1 MNPGRLL
8 VGLVLVALGIV
19 FLLDRLGV
27 ASAGWLIGA
36 LWPLVIVAAGVLQIA
51 VTRRA
56 HLGAGITIVVGLVL
70 LAATLNLLSAN
81 VWQFFW
87 PVALIVVGLLFLAG
101 MVSRG
106 IVGQTQQRDDVA
118 HAFSVFGGQKVVNE
132 SQQFR
137 GASLTSFFG
146 GVTLDLR
153 QANLAPE
160 GADVDVMTAFGGAG
174 IVVPEG
180 WHVSLSG
187 IPIFGGFDDKT
198 SGTRPQ
204 GGPELRVRGTAL
216 FGGVEV
222 KNRP

>member
-19 FLLDRLGV
+19 LLLERLGV
-27 ASAGWLIGA
+27 ANAGWLIGA
-36 LWPLVIVAAGVLQIA
+36 LWPLVIVAAGVLQMA

-56 HLGAGITIVVGLVL
+56 HLGATITIVVGLVL
-70 LAATLNLLSAN
+70 LAATLNLLSAS
-81 VWQFFW
+81 VWQFVW
-87 PVALIVVGLLFLAG
+87 PVALIAVGLLFLAG

-106 IVGQTQQRDDVA
+106 IFRQTEQRDDVA
-118 HAFSVFGGQKVVNE
+118 HALSVFGGQKVVSE
-132 SQQFR
+132 SQFR

-146 GVTLDLR
+146 GDTLDLR

-174 IVVPEG
+174 ILVPEG
-180 WHVSLSG
+180 WRVLLSG

-198 SGTRPQ
+198 SHQSPQ
-204 GGPELRVRGTAL
+204 GRPRAEGEGHSAVRG
-216 FGGVEV
+216 
-222 KNRP
+222 R

>member
-19 FLLDRLGV
+19 LLLDRLGV
-27 ASAGWLIGA
+27 ASAGQLIGA
-36 LWPLVIVAAGVLQIA
+36 LWPLVIVAAGVLQMA
-51 VTRRA
+51 VSRRA
-56 HLGAGITIVVGLVL
+56 HLGAAITIVVGLVL
-70 LAATLNLLSAN
+70 LAATLNLLSAS

-87 PVALIVVGLLFLAG
+87 PVVLIAVGLLFLAG
-101 MVSRG
+101 MVTRG
-106 IVGQTQQRDDVA
+106 IRGQQQQRDDVA
-118 HAFSVFGGQKVVNE
+118 HAFSVFGGQKVVSE

-180 WHVSLSG
+180 WRVSLSG

-198 SGTRPQ
+198 SGPSPQ
-204 GGPELRVRGTAL
+204 GSPELRVRGTAL

>member
-19 FLLDRLGV
+19 LLLDRLGV
-27 ASAGWLIGA
+27 ASSGQLIGA
-36 LWPLVIVAAGVLQIA
+36 LWPVVIVAAGVLQMA
-51 VTRRA
+51 VSRRA
-56 HLGAGITIVVGLVL
+56 HLGAAITIVVGLVL
-70 LAATLNLLSAN
+70 LAATLNLLSAS

-87 PVALIVVGLLFLAG
+87 PVVLIAVGLLFLAG

-106 IVGQTQQRDDVA
+106 ILGQQQQRDDVA
-118 HAFSVFGGQKVVNE
+118 HAFSVFGGQKVVSE

-180 WHVSLSG
+180 WRVSLSG

-198 SGTRPQ
+198 SGPSPQ
-204 GGPELRVRGTAL
+204 GSPELRVRGTAL